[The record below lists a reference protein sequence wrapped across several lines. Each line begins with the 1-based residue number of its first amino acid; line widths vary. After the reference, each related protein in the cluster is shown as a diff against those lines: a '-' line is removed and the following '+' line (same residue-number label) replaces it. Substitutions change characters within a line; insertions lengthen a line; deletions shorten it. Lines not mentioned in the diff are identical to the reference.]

1 MDLKDDMLSNAN
13 FPLHG
18 INLLKFGYGIYSFV
32 FSVLLSLIEFNL
44 EYCFDKTYI
53 SCFVKSITN
62 LRFKIFK
69 FVINVNH
76 GQSCLRIIWNVH
88 LIVNFLHEVHA
99 TP

>member
-1 MDLKDDMLSNAN
+1 MTCLVNAN

-32 FSVLLSLIEFNL
+32 FSVLLSLIEFSFKNIVL
-44 EYCFDKTYI
+44 TKLI

-62 LRFKIFK
+62 LRFKNFK